1 MLVNLLMLDAVP
13 RTGAPGTKTLSL
25 LSQTETNAKLHEH
38 ESSYSVS
45 RRSNPVFRYDT
56 NALPS
61 NSPIEDDSCCVIL
74 ERDVESA
81 IKGDL
86 MFWGVFGQYQ
96 VSSCKGTDD

>member
-1 MLVNLLMLDAVP
+1 MLVNLLTSESN

-25 LSQTETNAKLHEH
+25 LSQSDTNKKLHEH

-74 ERDVESA
+74 ERDAESTV
-81 IKGDL
+81 KGDL
-86 MFWGVFGQYQ
+86 MFWGVFGTFC
-96 VSSCKGTDD
+96 SSSSESRTNP